1 MCGSAPR
8 VHTPRTYEHVPYEMT
23 DVYVLARGAPG
34 RRSTGTADP
43 RACPRPPRVL
53 TGVAARPG
61 AGRPTVV
68 SRRGVTYGYGYRLR
82 WPRPLFHNQSY
93 RKFTT

>member
-1 MCGSAPR
+1 MCESAPR

-43 RACPRPPRVL
+43 RACPRPP
-53 TGVAARPG
+53 PG
-61 AGRPTVV
+61 
-68 SRRGVTYGYGYRLR
+68 
-82 WPRPLFHNQSY
+82 
-93 RKFTT
+93 

>member
-1 MCGSAPR
+1 MCESAPR

-43 RACPRPPRVL
+43 RARAPAPPPRPGDGTR
-53 TGVAARPG
+53 GCGCAAAG
-61 AGRPTVV
+61 AAHRAP
-68 SRRGVTYGYGYRLR
+68 
-82 WPRPLFHNQSY
+82 WCPAAA
-93 RKFTT
+93 